1 MAEKK
6 NLFDIARVETR
17 FGRSVNLERDFF
29 GQISLNGYVLTT
41 TARSVLHRV
50 EKSLVDTSST
60 RAWTLTGPYGS
71 GKSAFALFIAKALS
85 PNSSKDV
92 QYARALIKEQDEAL
106 WNSLF
111 GQGKPCS
118 HKRGLH
124 PVLVSGSREPISK
137 TLLRGLINTIK
148 YFGPQN
154 QSFILVESEAML
166 NAISAGQI
174 VPERQIVEL
183 FEQAAYQLTQA
194 RSHGN
199 GLLIIIDE
207 LGKLL
212 EYAAAHP
219 QKSDFFLLQELAE
232 TAKRSKEHPLFL
244 ITILHQTFDH
254 YIERLGRTQKEEW
267 MKVQGRFEDA
277 AFQEPT
283 DQLLRILSN
292 TISHKGTERA
302 FQLLKQ
308 EGRRLSKEAYS
319 LRILPSI
326 LKKEESLELL
336 EKCVPLHPSVALVL
350 GEVFRRLGQ
359 NERSLF
365 AFLSS
370 GEPYG
375 FQEFLKSNKWEEHHI
390 PTLRLDHLYDYL
402 VTALG
407 SGLYVQS
414 AGKKWAEIESSLNRL
429 LNPTILQVRLI
440 KTIGLLRIIG
450 DRGHI
455 KPSRDFLRFA
465 LADKAIT
472 HKDIDDALDQLQR
485 RSIIIYRQHS
495 EGFSIWEGS
504 DVDIED
510 RLAEAR
516 THIEINESLA
526 RNLTKHFK
534 PRSLIARCHSFRTGT
549 LRIFEVRY
557 SDVYQFEE
565 ALGEPLGNTD
575 GLIIYAIA
583 LSGDELNVLTKKA
596 GDRELA
602 NRSQILIG
610 IPLQTIGL
618 REAVLE
624 VACLRWVKENTPEL
638 EGDRTARRE
647 LDARLVQAEESVE
660 SLLQSF
666 MESKTESSPANRYN
680 DCAWYYRGKSVVI
693 RSDRLLQRYISEI
706 CDEVFSKTPVLHNE
720 MINRRH
726 ISSSAAS
733 ARRELIEAML
743 NHSEKERLG
752 IEGFPP
758 QLSMYF
764 SLLQETGIHRKE
776 KERWGFFPPKEGTD
790 LGIISVWKAIDEF
803 FTETENWRLPV
814 AELFERLKRPPYG
827 LKEGPLPALLFAS
840 LLHYDTEIALYENGS
855 FVPSLS
861 AAISERLIKS
871 PDKFQVQ
878 RFRIAGVRAEIF
890 EHFARTLIQKPE
902 HISKNKPNLLS
913 VVRPLTRL
921 AASLPA
927 YTKNTQRLSPTTL
940 QVRNALFQAR
950 EPDRLLFAQLP
961 EACGFSHFGANEER
975 NSTEVENFFKHLR
988 ASLSE
993 LQRAYNDLINELEK
1007 MLASAFS
1014 LKATGVEA
1022 YRELQDRVQP
1032 LLDLTI
1038 EPKVKSFII
1047 RTTDKDLD
1055 LIGWIESIGTFLT
1068 NKPPASWN
1076 DSDLAQFEISLAE
1089 ISRSFLHIELLSLE
1103 LRKHRLEKFRS
1114 GNEIIR
1120 LGITTLNEPEYQR
1133 VLTVS
1138 QRDRLRL
1145 ENAEHFV
1152 EQAFESAGLD
1162 GDTEMRLAVL
1172 ARLSK
1177 KLLEELDK
1185 KEGKKLNP
1193 GSDKLQTILRRQF
1206 E

>member
-1 MAEKK
+1 MTVEHK
-6 NLFDIARVETR
+6 NLSDIARVEAR

-29 GQISLNGYVLTT
+29 EQVSLSGYVLTT
-41 TARSVLHRV
+41 TARSVLHRIGR
-50 EKSLVDTSST
+50 SLVDTSST

-71 GKSAFALFIAKALS
+71 GKSAFALFIAKALGS
-85 PNSSKDV
+85 DSSKDV
-92 QYARALIKEQDEAL
+92 QYARALIKEQDETL

-111 GQGKPCS
+111 GIGKLS
-118 HKRGLH
+118 SRKRGLH

-137 TLLRGLINTIK
+137 ALLRGLIKSIK
-148 YFGPQN
+148 HFGSENP
-154 QSFILVESEAML
+154 SFLLVEAEAML
-166 NAISAGQI
+166 SAISAGEI
-174 VPERQIVEL
+174 IPGRQVVEL
-183 FEQAAYQLTQA
+183 FEQAAQELIRA
-194 RSHGN
+194 RSRGN

-212 EYAAAHP
+212 EYASAHP
-219 QKSDFFLLQELAE
+219 QQSDIFLLQELAE
-232 TAKRSKEHPLFL
+232 TAKRNKEHPILL

-254 YIERLGRTQKEEW
+254 YVERLDRSQKEEW

-283 DQLLRILSN
+283 DQLLRILSYA
-292 TISHKGTERA
+292 ISHSGPERA
-302 FQLLKQ
+302 VQSLKQ
-308 EGRRLSKEAYS
+308 EGRRLSKAAHK
-319 LRILPSI
+319 LNILPGA
-326 LKKEESLELL
+326 LKKEDGLELL

-365 AFLSS
+365 AFLTS

-375 FQEFLKSNKWEEHHI
+375 FQEFLKSNIWSDRHI

-429 LNPTILQVRLI
+429 LTPSTLQVRLI

-450 DRGHI
+450 DRGCI
-455 KPSRDFLRFA
+455 KPSRGFLGFA
-465 LADKAIT
+465 LADKT
-472 HKDIDDALDQLQR
+472 TSHKDIDDALNELQK

-495 EGFSIWEGS
+495 NGFSVWEGS

-516 THIEINESLA
+516 THTDINESLA
-526 RNLTKHFK
+526 RNLSRHFK
-534 PRSLIARCHSFRTGT
+534 PRPVIARHHSFRTGT

-557 SDVYQFEE
+557 SDVYSFED
-565 ALGEPLGNTD
+565 ALREPLDSND

-583 LSGDELNVLTKKA
+583 LSDDE
-596 GDRELA
+596 
-602 NRSQILIG
+602 SQILTEKAKASELSNLSQTLIG
-610 IPLQTIGL
+610 IPLQTAGL

-660 SLLQSF
+660 NLLQSF
-666 MESKTESSPANRYN
+666 MGSNTESSPASLL
-680 DCAWYYRGKSVVI
+680 DGCVWYYRGKTVEV
-693 RSDRLLQRYISEI
+693 RSERFLQQFISEI
-706 CDEVFSKTPVLHNE
+706 CDEVFSRTPVLRNE

-733 ARRELIEAML
+733 ARRELIEAIL
-743 NHSEKERLG
+743 NHGEKERLG

-764 SLLQETGIHRKE
+764 SLLRETGIHREE
-776 KERWGFFPPKEGTD
+776 KGCWGFFPPKEEAD
-790 LGIISVWKAIDEF
+790 SGIIAVWKAIDDF
-803 FTETENWRLPV
+803 FTETETRRLPI

-827 LKEGPLPALLFAS
+827 LKDGPLPVLLFAS

-871 PDKFQVQ
+871 PDKFQLQ

-890 EHFARTLIQKPE
+890 EHFAKTLLQKPE
-902 HISKNKPNLLS
+902 RLSTEKPNLLS
-913 VVRPLTRL
+913 VVRPLTRF

-927 YTKNTQRLSPTTL
+927 YTKSTQHFSQITL
-940 QVRNALFQAR
+940 RVRDTLFQAR
-950 EPDRLLFAQLP
+950 EPDQLLFTQLP
-961 EACGFSHFGANEER
+961 KACGLSPFGANEQR
-975 NSTEVENFFKHLR
+975 DSTEVENFFKSLR
-988 ASLSE
+988 TSLSE
-993 LQRAYNDLINELEK
+993 LQRAYDDLINELERL
-1007 MLASAFS
+1007 LASAFS
-1014 LKATGVEA
+1014 LKGTGDEA
-1022 YRELQDRVQP
+1022 YKELQDRARP
-1032 LLDLTI
+1032 LLSLTV

-1047 RTTDKDLD
+1047 RTVDNDLD
-1055 LIGWIESIGTFLT
+1055 LTGWIESVATLLT

-1076 DSDLAQFEISLAE
+1076 DSDLARFEINLAE
-1089 ISRSFLHIELLSLE
+1089 ISRSFLHIELLSFE
-1103 LRKHRLEKFRS
+1103 LRKNRVEGSRS
-1114 GNEIIR
+1114 DNEVLR
-1120 LGITTLNEPEYQR
+1120 LGITTLNEPEQQR

-1138 QRDRLRL
+1138 QRDQLLL
-1145 ENAEHFV
+1145 EKAEHSV
-1152 EQAFESAGLD
+1152 EQALESAGLD
-1162 GDTEMRLAVL
+1162 GDIEMRLTVL

-1177 KLLEELDK
+1177 KLLEELGRADNK
-1185 KEGKKLNP
+1185 NTNSRSKAK
-1193 GSDKLQTILRRQF
+1193 RQSS
-1206 E
+1206 EQS